1 VIEPS
6 QFIFDLATALESLL
20 AKSRGAPAFKVGQRY
35 YLSTNNYVDIYI
47 AKYFKDG
54 IYLIKDMVTAYNHV
68 RGLLNDRYVLREYP
82 LITKIDDYGFSIMK
96 GLTPLPYVPMVTTN
110 NKIAIYVSKKLYK
123 NIDEILKHIKEI
135 NK

>member
-1 VIEPS
+1 MIEPI
-6 QFIFDLATALESLL
+6 QFVFDLATALESLL
-20 AKSRGAPAFKVGQRY
+20 STSRGAPAFKVGQRY
-35 YLSTNNYVDIYI
+35 YLSTTNYVDIYI